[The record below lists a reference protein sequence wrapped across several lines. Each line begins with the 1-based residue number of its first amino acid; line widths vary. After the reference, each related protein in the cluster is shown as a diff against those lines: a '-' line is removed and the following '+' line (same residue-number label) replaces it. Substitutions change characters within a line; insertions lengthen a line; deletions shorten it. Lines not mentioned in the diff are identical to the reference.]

1 MQVTLK
7 ELRMIIKS
15 ELSEVCGQG
24 HSEWRQPHSTLDTDV
39 AMHVD
44 DNQAHGDF
52 EDIASYGEDAYGE
65 IPPGKEVLY
74 SKPEALSAVS
84 DIASSTSCP
93 HTQELLNNFVK
104 DNRTDDYERAYA
116 ASEPA

>member
-1 MQVTLK
+1 MQVTLR
-7 ELRMIIKS
+7 ELRMIIES
-15 ELSEVCGQG
+15 ELSEMCGQG
-24 HSEWRQPHSTLDTDV
+24 HSEWKNPHSTLDTDGV
-39 AMHVD
+39 MYVD
-44 DNQAHGDF
+44 DNQAHDDFGDTLAY
-52 EDIASYGEDAYGE
+52 EEDAYGE

-74 SKPEALSAVS
+74 SKPEALSAVL

-116 ASEPA
+116 ASEPS